1 MSSWVDQAKR
11 YVHAHD
17 VATAAA
23 SATDAAPPPGLA
35 ALAGDVR
42 SRERAAA
49 LPSSDRAAFDVA
61 LNGGDFELAKVLGEQ
76 ILAAPRPPSPPV
88 AEDDGWV

>member
-1 MSSWVDQAKR
+1 MSLIALEAKGHLVLRVAER
-11 YVHAHD
+11 Y
-17 VATAAA
+17 A
-23 SATDAAPPPGLA
+23 SDAAPPPGLV

-42 SRERAAA
+42 RRERAAA

-61 LNGGDFELAKVLGEQ
+61 LNGGDFELARVLGEQ